1 MLLELTSCW
10 ADTQIQETLTARR
23 RPPSARPNTFLPSSV
38 QGSGVEFSVDSQQ
51 QSCSTHV
58 QEAIDIAHLTQ
69 ATWLHTCI
77 RSVPCKF
84 GFILQHQHNTVLSD
98 RNKYP
103 KL

>member
-51 QSCSTHV
+51 QSCSL
-58 QEAIDIAHLTQ
+58 AAHTFKRQ
-69 ATWLHTCI
+69 STSHT
-77 RSVPCKF
+77 
-84 GFILQHQHNTVLSD
+84 
-98 RNKYP
+98 
-103 KL
+103 